1 MMEPSQLYQLY
12 RETTGVCTDTRKI
25 VEHCMFF
32 ALKGDN
38 FNGNNFAQSALDA
51 GAKYVVVDDKLVYNI
66 WKKSRGVSSVED
78 CYDTVGVEEC
88 ESVCGIANSENGGDA
103 KLDECCEGENVV
115 DGGCDCSSAS
125 RMIYV
130 EDVLTSLQGI
140 ARVHRKKFK
149 VPVIALT
156 GTNGKTTTKELL
168 SRVLSTQYNVVA
180 TEGNLNNHIG
190 VPLTLLRM
198 SEQTQVAVI
207 EMGASA
213 PGEIDTLAHIVC
225 PSFGLVTNVGKAH
238 LAGFGSFE
246 GVIKT
251 KGELY
256 DNLMNHRKIAFVN
269 VDNKHLAA
277 MLHERPTMQIVP
289 YGLNNDGAKIV
300 IKEGSPYLSMVI
312 NNPSIVDSSEPSKI
326 EINTQLIGDYNADNV
341 LAAICVATYFAVPTA
356 SAIEAIESYAP
367 SNNRSQ
373 MRKSEHNMLIIDA
386 YNANPTSMSASI
398 NNFTKLEL
406 PSKSLILG
414 DMLELGADSL
424 EEHSNILK
432 LALAVGAENIYLV
445 GGEFGAAYNSMC
457 VNSGDITCEKAHST
471 VKLFNKVEELVEYL
485 KQNSVKESTI
495 LIKGSRGIRL
505 EKSLEAL

>member
-1 MMEPSQLYQLY
+1 MEPSQLYQLY
-12 RETTGVCTDTRKI
+12 KETTGVCTDTRKI
-25 VEHCMFF
+25 VEQCMFF

-66 WKKSRGVSSVED
+66 WKKSKGENFVDDCDCVER
-78 CYDTVGVEEC
+78 VETC
-88 ESVCGIANSENGGDA
+88 KSTCNVAHSENNGDA
-103 KLDECCEGENVV
+103 KLDECCENGDVVV
-115 DGGCDCSSAS
+115 DSESAGCDDCSST

-140 ARVHRKKFK
+140 ARVHRKRFK

-198 SEQTQVAVI
+198 NEHTQVAVI

-213 PGEIDTLAHIVC
+213 PGEIDTLAHIAC

-269 VDNKHLAA
+269 VDNENLAS
-277 MLHERPTMQIVP
+277 MIHKRPTMQIVP
-289 YGLNNDGAKIV
+289 YGLKNDGAQI
-300 IKEGSPYLSMVI
+300 INKEGSPYLGIVI

-326 EINTQLIGDYNADNV
+326 EIKTQLIGDYNADNV
-341 LAAICVATYFAVPTA
+341 IAAICVATYFAVPTA
-356 SAIEAIESYAP
+356 SAIAAIESYVP

-398 NNFTKLEL
+398 NNFAKLEL
-406 PSKSLILG
+406 PNKSLILG

-432 LALAVGAENIYLV
+432 LALTVGAESIYLV
-445 GGEFGAAYNSMC
+445 GGEFGKAYNSMFNNEVSSC
-457 VNSGDITCEKAHST
+457 ESCSNNSLRSSI
-471 VKLFNKVEELVEYL
+471 KLFNKVDCIAV
-485 KQNSVKESTI
+485 QI
-495 LIKGSRGIRL
+495 
-505 EKSLEAL
+505 